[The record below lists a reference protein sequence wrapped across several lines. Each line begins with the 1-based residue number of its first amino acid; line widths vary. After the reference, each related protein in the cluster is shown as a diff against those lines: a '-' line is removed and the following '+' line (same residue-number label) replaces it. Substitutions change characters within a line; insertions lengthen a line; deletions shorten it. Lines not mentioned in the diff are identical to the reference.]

1 MEAISSGNI
10 SMNWPDDDE
19 IGMQRDGWS
28 SGASGDV
35 SGGSFMVVEC
45 CLSTSIVVFVCL
57 FACLLGRSL
66 FELYGCI
73 CMVC

>member
-28 SGASGDV
+28 SGASGDI
-35 SGGSFMVVEC
+35 SGDPFTVVEC
-45 CLSTSIVVFVCL
+45 CLSTSILMF
-57 FACLLGRSL
+57 CLLA
-66 FELYGCI
+66 
-73 CMVC
+73 